1 MKLLPCREG
10 KFIGH
15 QCFTTNYDYSN
26 IYLLLSRKFM
36 EEGNFHPSD
45 YDSLK
50 FNESLALAS
59 DKTDVKNQ
67 FNLSKLSTIF
77 QRIHYQNNI
86 PISSLIITES
96 ESLNI
101 LPLIIFFYLP
111 LFSIISVRNFTIM
124 KWFRLSFYIF
134 FLCFDLDSCYTRLC
148 EVWRNIDWRNCLIN
162 TMRPYLSERSIYI
175 PLRFLHFQPPSNPCK
190 VETFKII
197 FTLRKLQLQLN
208 IYSWQKF
215 GRQRDLLSGPSGFHR
230 GWRLRATSSA
240 EIFARALI
248 NYSINPPGILL
259 ARCPG
264 ESSLRLEFYHLIN
277 GGVSFGWLDSRR
289 GRLLE

>member
-1 MKLLPCREG
+1 MWNWGFLY
-10 KFIGH
+10 FD
-15 QCFTTNYDYSN
+15 F
-26 IYLLLSRKFM
+26 
-36 EEGNFHPSD
+36 
-45 YDSLK
+45 DS
-50 FNESLALAS
+50 
-59 DKTDVKNQ
+59 
-67 FNLSKLSTIF
+67 
-77 QRIHYQNNI
+77 Y
-86 PISSLIITES
+86 
-96 ESLNI
+96 
-101 LPLIIFFYLP
+101 
-111 LFSIISVRNFTIM
+111 
-124 KWFRLSFYIF
+124 
-134 FLCFDLDSCYTRLC
+134 YTRLC

-162 TMRPYLSERSIYI
+162 TMRLSIKTLYLYPTTLYI
-175 PLRFLHFQPPSNPCK
+175 FFCIFNHLPIPAKLKLL
-190 VETFKII
+190 KII

>member
-1 MKLLPCREG
+1 
-10 KFIGH
+10 
-15 QCFTTNYDYSN
+15 
-26 IYLLLSRKFM
+26 M

-124 KWFRLSFYIF
+124 K
-134 FLCFDLDSCYTRLC
+134 
-148 EVWRNIDWRNCLIN
+148 
-162 TMRPYLSERSIYI
+162 
-175 PLRFLHFQPPSNPCK
+175 
-190 VETFKII
+190 
-197 FTLRKLQLQLN
+197 
-208 IYSWQKF
+208 
-215 GRQRDLLSGPSGFHR
+215 
-230 GWRLRATSSA
+230 
-240 EIFARALI
+240 
-248 NYSINPPGILL
+248 
-259 ARCPG
+259 
-264 ESSLRLEFYHLIN
+264 
-277 GGVSFGWLDSRR
+277 
-289 GRLLE
+289 